1 MIWFQLKCLG
11 VIFIRILIKG
21 YLKNITDNEMF
32 EFEEKGIKN
41 KNKITFSN
49 DGVKISIKI
58 DDDRI
63 LMTRDGNDFVN
74 SFVFNIENSSCN
86 YLLKENNY
94 DVNIG
99 ITTINME
106 VNENNIYVKYVIV
119 DSNSEYEYKL
129 EMSEI

>member
-49 DGVKISIKI
+49 DGVKTTIKI
-58 DDDRI
+58 DGDKI
-63 LMTRDGNDFVN
+63 LMIREGNDFIN
-74 SFVFNIENSSCN
+74 SFVFNIKNSKCN
-86 YLLKENNY
+86 YLIKENNY
-94 DVNIG
+94 DVDIN
-99 ITTINME
+99 ITTINMD